1 MVLAHPDIEKRD
13 VDTVGENE
21 RVGRIGRIALKHM
34 HYHMQKRS
42 LRGSCWKAQEAQPGA
57 CDDQEGWDEVGG
69 AREVQEEGHMC
80 IPVAGLYCR
89 MVDASIAL

>member
-1 MVLAHPDIEKRD
+1 MTGKGGAFPSLIPFPFLIPVVLAHPDIEKRD

-57 CDDQEGWDEVGG
+57 
-69 AREVQEEGHMC
+69 
-80 IPVAGLYCR
+80 L
-89 MVDASIAL
+89 